1 MSTII
6 LAQTPTEGIWVE
18 IDTQKTVEILIGYMQ
33 EKREAEE
40 VEKLSAEF
48 EKVVQKTK
56 SENLIDFLYQLM
68 FASGK
73 NLDHGIQL
81 MWFVK
86 KVRSELE
93 MRCAFFDKAHPVPR
107 L

>member
-6 LAQTPTEGIWVE
+6 LTQTPNEGAWVE
-18 IDTQKTVEILIGYMQ
+18 VDTQKTVEILISFTQ
-33 EKREAEE
+33 EKGELGEAE
-40 VEKLSAEF
+40 KLFAEF
-48 EKVVQKTK
+48 EGVVQKIK
-56 SENLIDFLYQLM
+56 SENLIDFFYQLM

-81 MWFVK
+81 MWFAK

-93 MRCAFFDKAHPVPR
+93 KRCAFFDKAHPVPQV
-107 L
+107 